1 MKQRLLN
8 LGIVLTSLIG
18 YLEWGNG
25 NASFLFEA
33 EAEVLKKAFSDPL
46 AALHPFTVIPLIGQ
60 AVLIFTLFQ
69 KRPSGVLT
77 MLGIVCLFLLIG
89 LICFIGI
96 ISLNAKIFGSTL
108 PFIAISAVTI
118 FTLWKTHKMREDHAV
133 E

>member
-1 MKQRLLN
+1 
-8 LGIVLTSLIG
+8 
-18 YLEWGNG
+18 
-25 NASFLFEA
+25 
-33 EAEVLKKAFSDPL
+33 
-46 AALHPFTVIPLIGQ
+46 
-60 AVLIFTLFQ
+60 
-69 KRPSGVLT
+69 